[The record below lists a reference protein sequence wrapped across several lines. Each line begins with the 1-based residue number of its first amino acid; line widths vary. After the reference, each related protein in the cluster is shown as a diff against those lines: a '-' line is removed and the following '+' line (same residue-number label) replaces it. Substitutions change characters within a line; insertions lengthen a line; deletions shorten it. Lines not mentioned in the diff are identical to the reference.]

1 MFKYKDKDIF
11 VFKMSV
17 VFAILAKNKEI
28 FLPIFL
34 NCLYN
39 QTYTKKDI
47 HLYIRTNDNTDKT
60 TDILKQ
66 FIEKYSNEYGSVFYN
81 EESVCENL
89 KKYGEH
95 EWNCER
101 FKILGKIRQ
110 DSIDYAKSLNADYFV
125 VDCDNFIMPNTLE
138 KMYKLRELGVVAPM
152 LRTDND
158 YSNFHYEVDKN
169 GYYMTHPEYFTILNR
184 QKKGVYSL
192 KVVHCVY
199 FINNAV
205 LKDICYDDNSR
216 RYEYVIFSDTLR
228 KKQIEQYLDNRED
241 YGVISFS
248 NTKEELDAYLI
259 KTGFT
264 AFDLKNFL

>member
-1 MFKYKDKDIF
+1 
-11 VFKMSV
+11 MSV
-17 VFAILAKNKEI
+17 VIAVLAKNKEI

-39 QTYTKKDI
+39 QTYAKKDI

-66 FIEKYSNEYGSVFYN
+66 FIEKYGNEYGSVFYN
-81 EESVCENL
+81 EESICENL

-95 EWNCER
+95 EWNSER

-110 DSIDYAKSLNADYFV
+110 DSVEYAKSLNADYFV
-125 VDCDNFIMPNTLE
+125 IDCDNFIMPNTLE

-152 LRTDND
+152 LRTDGA
-158 YSNFHYEVDKN
+158 YSNFHYDVDKN
-169 GYYMTHPEYFTILNR
+169 GYYATHSDYFVLRNR
-184 QKKGVYSL
+184 EKKGVYTV

-199 FINNAV
+199 FINNAI
-205 LKDICYDDNSR
+205 LNDICYDDNSF

-228 KKQIEQYLDNRED
+228 KKRIEQYLDNRED
-241 YGVISFS
+241 YGVICFS
-248 NTKEELDAYLI
+248 LTKEELDVYLN
-259 KTGFT
+259 KTEFT
-264 AFDLKNFL
+264 AFNVQDFLQ